1 MQAKGRDMTKI
12 FEFGE
17 SVEDYPILVVNERE
31 ARAGAGIL
39 LLFGLIAFSQA
50 FLNGSFTM
58 TRMVILGFAA
68 DFAIRVLIN
77 PRFAPSLI
85 LGRYMVR
92 KQVPDYV
99 GAPQKRFAWGLGL
112 AIALGMI
119 VWNLVLNQAGPV
131 ALLGCVAC
139 ILLLFFE
146 TSFGICVGCAI
157 YNRIWPGQA
166 QLCPGGVCELPE
178 KRPAIT
184 RLGWAQG
191 AVVLAT
197 IGAVIAVA
205 PVVAGMQGPRYM
217 GPGATTAVS
226 GEGVAVASTD
236 CEVPAFA
243 KALGHED
250 EWKLHNGC

>member
-1 MQAKGRDMTKI
+1 MARVFD
-12 FEFGE
+12 FGE
-17 SVEDYPILVVNERE
+17 VVEGYPIRVVNERE

-50 FLNGSFTM
+50 FLNGSFAM
-58 TRMVILGFAA
+58 TRMVILVFAV
-68 DFAIRVLIN
+68 DFALRVLVN

-99 GAPQKRFAWGLGL
+99 GAAQKRFAWGLGL
-112 AIALGMI
+112 AIALFMI

-131 ALLGCVAC
+131 AMLGCVTC

-157 YNRIWPGQA
+157 YNWIWPGQA
-166 QLCPGGVCELPE
+166 QLCPGGVCEVPAE
-178 KRPAIT
+178 RPSIT

-197 IGAVIAVA
+197 LAAIIVVS

-217 GPGATTAVS
+217 GPGAATQALVTA
-226 GEGVAVASTD
+226 EGVVVAAGD

-243 KALGHED
+243 KALGHAE

>member
-1 MQAKGRDMTKI
+1 MARI

-17 SVEDYPILVVNERE
+17 VVDGYPIRVVNERE

-58 TRMVILGFAA
+58 TRMVILVFAA

-85 LGRYMVR
+85 LGRYAVR

-99 GAPQKRFAWGLGL
+99 GAAQKRFAWALGL
-112 AIALGMI
+112 AIALMMI
-119 VWNLVLNQAGPV
+119 VWNLWLNQAGPV
-131 ALLGCVAC
+131 ALLGCVTC

-157 YNRIWPGQA
+157 YNWIWPGQA
-166 QLCPGGVCELPE
+166 QLCPGGVCEMPGA
-178 KRPAIT
+178 RPAIT

-191 AVVLAT
+191 ATVLAT
-197 IGAVIAVA
+197 LAAILVTA
-205 PVVAGMQGPRYM
+205 PLVAGMQSPRYF
-217 GPGATTAVS
+217 GPGAAAMGGANLTVAPDDCTA
-226 GEGVAVASTD
+226 
-236 CEVPAFA
+236 PALARFIGMEA
-243 KALGHED
+243 H
-250 EWKLHNGC
+250 WRTRNGC

>member
-1 MQAKGRDMTKI
+1 MARVFD
-12 FEFGE
+12 FGE
-17 SVEDYPILVVNERE
+17 VVEGYPIRVVNERE

-50 FLNGSFTM
+50 FLNGSFAM
-58 TRMVILGFAA
+58 TRMVILVFAV
-68 DFAIRVLIN
+68 DFALRVLVN

-92 KQVPDYV
+92 KQAPDYV
-99 GAPQKRFAWGLGL
+99 GAAQKRFAWGLGL
-112 AIALGMI
+112 AIALFMI

-131 ALLGCVAC
+131 AMLGCVTC

-157 YNRIWPGQA
+157 YNWIWPGQA
-166 QLCPGGVCELPE
+166 QLCPGGVCEVPAE
-178 KRPAIT
+178 RPSIT

-197 IGAVIAVA
+197 LAAIIVVS

-217 GPGATTAVS
+217 GPGAATQALVTA
-226 GEGVAVASTD
+226 EGVVVAAGD

-243 KALGHED
+243 KALGHAE

>member
-1 MQAKGRDMTKI
+1 MARVFD
-12 FEFGE
+12 FGE
-17 SVEDYPILVVNERE
+17 VVEGYPIRVVNERE

-50 FLNGSFTM
+50 FLNGSFAM
-58 TRMVILGFAA
+58 TRMVILVFAV
-68 DFAIRVLIN
+68 DFALRVLVN

-99 GAPQKRFAWGLGL
+99 GAAQKRFAWGLGL
-112 AIALGMI
+112 AIALFMI

-131 ALLGCVAC
+131 ALLGCVTC

-157 YNRIWPGQA
+157 YNWIWPGQA
-166 QLCPGGVCELPE
+166 QLCPGGVCEVPAE
-178 KRPAIT
+178 RPSIT

-197 IGAVIAVA
+197 LAAIIVVS

-217 GPGATTAVS
+217 GPGAATQALVTA
-226 GEGVAVASTD
+226 EGVVVASSD
-236 CEVPAFA
+236 CVVPAFA
-243 KALGHED
+243 KALGHAE

>member
-1 MQAKGRDMTKI
+1 MAKV

-17 SVEDYPILVVNERE
+17 LVEGYPIRVVNERE

-58 TRMVILGFAA
+58 TRMVILVFAA

-92 KQVPDYV
+92 KQAPDYV
-99 GAPQKRFAWGLGL
+99 GAAQKRFAWGLGL
-112 AIALGMI
+112 AIALLMI
-119 VWNLVLNQAGPV
+119 VWNLWLNQAGPV
-131 ALLGCVAC
+131 ALLGCVSC

-157 YNRIWPGQA
+157 YNWIWPGQA
-166 QLCPGGVCELPE
+166 QLCPGGVCAVPGPRPE
-178 KRPAIT
+178 IT

-191 AVVLAT
+191 GMVLAT
-197 IGAVIAVA
+197 LVAIVAVA
-205 PVVAGMQGPRYM
+205 PLVAGMRSPRYF
-217 GPGATTAVS
+217 GPGETAVS
-226 GEGVAVASTD
+226 SGEGGVELAAAD
-236 CEVPAFA
+236 GCEAPALARFIGMDA
-243 KALGHED
+243 MWRAR
-250 EWKLHNGC
+250 NGC

>member
-1 MQAKGRDMTKI
+1 MARI

-17 SVEDYPILVVNERE
+17 VVEGYPIRVVNERE

-58 TRMVILGFAA
+58 TRMVILVFAL
-68 DFAIRVLIN
+68 DFAIRVLVN

-92 KQVPDYV
+92 KQSPDYV
-99 GAPQKRFAWGLGL
+99 GAAQKRFAWGLGL
-112 AIALGMI
+112 AIALFMI
-119 VWNLVLNQAGPV
+119 VWNLGLNQAGPV
-131 ALLGCVAC
+131 ALLGCVGC

-157 YNRIWPGQA
+157 YNWIWPGQA
-166 QLCPGGVCELPE
+166 QLCPGGVCEMPAE
-178 KRPAIT
+178 RPAIT

-191 AVVLAT
+191 VV
-197 IGAVIAVA
+197 
-205 PVVAGMQGPRYM
+205 VVATLGGIIALSPVISAMQRPNYM
-217 GPGATTAVS
+217 GPGAATMNGTLT
-226 GEGVAVASTD
+226 VAAATD
-236 CEVPAFA
+236 AACEAPTFA
-243 KALGHED
+243 RFLGME
-250 EWKLHNGC
+250 ERWKQHNGC

>member
-1 MQAKGRDMTKI
+1 MARF

-17 SVEDYPILVVNERE
+17 QVEGYPIRVVNERE

-58 TRMVILGFAA
+58 TRMVILVFAL
-68 DFAIRVLIN
+68 DFAIRVLVN
-77 PRFAPSLI
+77 PRFSPSLI

-92 KQVPDYV
+92 KQTPDYV
-99 GAPQKRFAWGLGL
+99 GAAQKRFAWGLGL
-112 AIALGMI
+112 AIALFMI

-131 ALLGCVAC
+131 ALLGCVGC

-157 YNRIWPGQA
+157 YNWIWPGQA
-166 QLCPGGVCELPE
+166 QLCPGGVCDMPTE
-178 KRPAIT
+178 RPAIT

-191 AVVLAT
+191 AVVAAT
-197 IGAVIAVA
+197 LGGIIVVA
-205 PVVAGMQGPRYM
+205 PMVAGMQGPRYM
-217 GPGATTAVS
+217 GPGARSADAS
-226 GEGVAVASTD
+226 AVASAD
-236 CEVPAFA
+236 CDVPAFA